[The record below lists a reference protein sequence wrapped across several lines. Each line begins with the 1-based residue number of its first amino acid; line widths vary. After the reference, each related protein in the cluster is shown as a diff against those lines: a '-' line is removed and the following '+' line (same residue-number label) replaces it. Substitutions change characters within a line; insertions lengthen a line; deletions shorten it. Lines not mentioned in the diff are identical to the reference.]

1 MLYKVASRP
10 GCLIQTKAMELH
22 AVLFITYTLC
32 GFGNCSLWVK
42 LPKTGFQRNV
52 SWQLFPIVLFIMVL
66 VQLGLESVN
75 KILKCD
81 NSNESCWAVLSRR
94 VLYHSV
100 QVVVTFESGDEILK
114 CEHSNASCCARMYY
128 FSVVLFVCCTSWGGC
143 WTFES
148 MGEIFS
154 SNALYVVKVV
164 SVLDRRNLKC
174 DPNERKIE
182 TLVKQRSFLISCLSC
197 Y

>member
-81 NSNESCWAVLSRR
+81 NSNGSCWAVLSCRA
-94 VLYHSV
+94 LYILFCTSGCN
-100 QVVVTFESGDEILK
+100 FESGDEILK
-114 CEHSNASCCARMYY
+114 CEHSNASYCACMYY
-128 FSVVLFVCCTSWGGC
+128 FSVVLFV
-143 WTFES
+143 
-148 MGEIFS
+148 M
-154 SNALYVVKVV
+154 LYKLRWLLNFWVYG
-164 SVLDRRNLKC
+164 RN
-174 DPNERKIE
+174 
-182 TLVKQRSFLISCLSC
+182 FL
-197 Y
+197 